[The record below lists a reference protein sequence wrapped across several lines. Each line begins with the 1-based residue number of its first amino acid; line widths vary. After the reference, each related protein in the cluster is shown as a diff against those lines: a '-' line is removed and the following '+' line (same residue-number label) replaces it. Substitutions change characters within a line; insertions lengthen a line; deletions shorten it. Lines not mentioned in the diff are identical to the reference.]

1 MIRVCDYI
9 ADFIYKQGVF
19 YVFMLSGGGSIYLDD
34 GVFCHKKL
42 KYIGV
47 RNEST
52 APMMAEA
59 YARITQNIGAVYVT
73 TGPGGT
79 NAVAGLAEAWVDSA
93 PIIIISGQ
101 AEKRHT
107 TYNSVVEGIRTIGC
121 QELNIIE
128 VVKSITKYSIM
139 VNDPN
144 SIKYHLEK
152 GVYYALNGRK
162 GPVWLDIPLD
172 VQSAI
177 VDEKNMNGFI
187 PENNTLEIKN
197 EDIEKTIYLLKK
209 SIKPLII
216 IGQGIRQSDA
226 IQNLKTLINRLKI
239 PVVSSRLGQDIL
251 PFSNNYNCGH
261 GGTKGTEATK
271 VIMREAD
278 LIISIGSRLSIPFV
292 GNNLNA
298 FSNDSKIIVVDIEKS
313 ELLKEGVHIFLP
325 IHGDAKEFLIKL
337 NSKLNSIEK
346 PIILPD
352 YSKWMEKC
360 RNKKDKKSLIN
371 FDKKSNP
378 IDLYYFVSRLD
389 KLSTEKNIFVS
400 SAGSS
405 YFVTGQSLSF
415 DKGQREITSGAFASM
430 GVGVPLAIGCAIAN
444 QNSQILVITGDGS
457 IELNI
462 QELKTLS
469 QYDMDIKIFIIN
481 NGGYVSIRNAQDDL
495 FNGRYI
501 NSEQFNDNNILDFSK
516 VADTFGLKYHLIDD
530 YRIVDKVI
538 KEVMNYNGPS
548 LIEVICDNKQKI
560 FSYEK

>member
-9 ADFIYKQGVF
+9 ADFIYNQGIF
-19 YVFMLSGGGSIYLDD
+19 HVFMLSGGGSIYLDD
-34 GVFCHKKL
+34 GVFCHKHL

-47 RNEST
+47 RNEAT

-73 TGPGGT
+73 TGPGGA

-93 PIIIISGQ
+93 PIIVISGQ
-101 AEKRHT
+101 VEKKYT
-107 TYNSVVEGIRTIGC
+107 TYNSGLKGIRTIGC

-152 GVYYALNGRK
+152 AVYYALNGRK

-177 VDEKNMNGFI
+177 IDDKNIYGFI
-187 PENNTLEIKN
+187 PENNILEIKN
-197 EDIEKTIYLLKK
+197 KDIEKTICLLKK
-209 SIKPLII
+209 SIKPLIV
-216 IGQGIRQSDA
+216 IGQGIRQADA
-226 IQNLKTLINRLKI
+226 IQNLKTFINRLKI
-239 PVVSSRLGQDIL
+239 PVISSRLGQDIL

-261 GGTKGTEATK
+261 GGTNGTETTK
-271 VIMREAD
+271 FIMKEAD

-292 GNNLNA
+292 GMNLNA
-298 FSNDSKIIVVDIEKS
+298 FSNNVKIIVVDIEKN
-313 ELLKEGVHIFLP
+313 ELLKNGVHIDIP
-325 IHGDAKEFLIKL
+325 IHGCAKNFIEKLNNKL
-337 NSKLNSIEK
+337 NSFNDL
-346 PIILPD
+346 IILPD

-360 RNKKDKKSLIN
+360 RNKKDKKSLVD

-389 KLSTEKNIFVS
+389 KLSTAKNIFVS

-415 DKGQREITSGAFASM
+415 NKGQREITSGAFASM
-430 GVGVPLAIGCAIAN
+430 GVGLPLAIGSYISD

-462 QELKTLS
+462 QELKTIS
-469 QYDMDIKIFIIN
+469 QYNMNIKVFVIN
-481 NGGYVSIRNAQDDL
+481 NGGYVSIRNAQDNL

-501 NSEQFNDNNILDFSK
+501 NSKQINDNNILDFSK
-516 VADTFGLKYHLIDD
+516 VADTFGLKYHIIDD
-530 YRIVDKVI
+530 YKIIDEKI
-538 KEVMNYNGPS
+538 EEVMGYNGPS

-560 FSYEK
+560 FSYY